1 MSSNFDKKNNYIF
14 SRIPNIL
21 TISRILLIPIIIT
34 GLIGFRF
41 GFDGLSNK
49 TLIYFCLLYA
59 FISDFLDGYLAR
71 RWKLESGFGVMIDP
85 IADKL
90 LVAGCLISYCI
101 ISQGDMLVLIPAI
114 MIIFR
119 DILVSGIRE
128 HASNS
133 GILMPPTKL
142 AKWKTGVEF
151 LAIIVLAS
159 FVANYNF
166 VAVGDLSEKLDFLT
180 ITGSIGIISLWISAV
195 LSLWTGA
202 IYFKHGIKRQSF

>member
-49 TLIYFCLLYA
+49 ALIYFCLLYA

-202 IYFKHGIKRQSF
+202 IYFKHGIKR

>member
-1 MSSNFDKKNNYIF
+1 
-14 SRIPNIL
+14 
-21 TISRILLIPIIIT
+21 
-34 GLIGFRF
+34 
-41 GFDGLSNK
+41 
-49 TLIYFCLLYA
+49 
-59 FISDFLDGYLAR
+59 
-71 RWKLESGFGVMIDP
+71 
-85 IADKL
+85 
-90 LVAGCLISYCI
+90 
-101 ISQGDMLVLIPAI
+101 MLVLIPAI

-133 GILMPPTKL
+133 GILMLPPTKL

-180 ITGSIGIISLWISAV
+180 ITGS
-195 LSLWTGA
+195 
-202 IYFKHGIKRQSF
+202 

>member
-202 IYFKHGIKRQSF
+202 IYFKHGIKR

>member
-1 MSSNFDKKNNYIF
+1 MNSNFDKKNNYIF
-14 SRIPNIL
+14 SRIPNAL

-202 IYFKHGIKRQSF
+202 IYFKHGIKR

>member
-41 GFDGLSNK
+41 GFDSLSNK

-202 IYFKHGIKRQSF
+202 IYFKHGIKR

>member
-1 MSSNFDKKNNYIF
+1 MNSNFDKKNNYIF

-21 TISRILLIPIIIT
+21 TVSRILLIPIIIT

-71 RWKLESGFGVMIDP
+71 RWKLESGFGRMIDP

-119 DILVSGIRE
+119 DILVSGVRE

-202 IYFKHGIKRQSF
+202 IYFKHGIKR

>member
-85 IADKL
+85 IAEKL

-180 ITGSIGIISLWISAV
+180 ITGSIGIISLWISSV

-202 IYFKHGIKRQSF
+202 IYFKHGIKR

>member
-128 HASNS
+128 HASKS

-202 IYFKHGIKRQSF
+202 IYFKHGIKR

>member
-1 MSSNFDKKNNYIF
+1 MNSNFDKKNNYIF
-14 SRIPNIL
+14 SKIPNIL

-202 IYFKHGIKRQSF
+202 IYFKHGIKR

>member
-1 MSSNFDKKNNYIF
+1 MNSNFDKKNNYIF

-202 IYFKHGIKRQSF
+202 IYFKHGIKR

>member
-1 MSSNFDKKNNYIF
+1 MNSNFDKKNNYIF
-14 SRIPNIL
+14 SKIPNIL

-133 GILMPPTKL
+133 GIIMPPTKL

-202 IYFKHGIKRQSF
+202 IYFKHGIKR